1 MSPQQATAKR
11 AWRRSP
17 FRLQPHPMTSA
28 GTARAVYLVL
38 GMHRSGT
45 SALTRALAALG
56 PDLPAHTMPGDE
68 HNEAGYFESWPIAV
82 LNDQWLRAAHSAWD
96 DPFAFPLEPLP
107 EAVNADWI
115 RKASELF
122 DEEFGDAPRPLLKD
136 PRISLLAPAWFEL
149 FDRRGIAVRNVV
161 SMRRP
166 LAVAKSLQRRD
177 GFALE
182 RGVLIWISYML
193 AAERHSRDRP
203 RIFVSYEQL
212 LEDWRAQALRVAAA
226 FGEADLDAGRLGAEE
241 AVSRA
246 LRHHGGDEDLS
257 GLGETGALAARLTDW
272 MERACADAAPP
283 AQEIDAIAADF
294 AALRRRLG
302 GLVSPIA
309 QDLDR
314 TRADLLFQR
323 QLVDFQRTRLEN
335 EVRAV
340 AAELHAVRAERDELA
355 RRLDSGPAPAAPA
368 APPTTDISGY
378 GPPDQ
383 LIERFHRPEYRQVW
397 TALDPEFYL
406 ASYPDV
412 RGFDPVAHY
421 LEVGWR
427 EGRDPNPWFST
438 RAYLEAKPQLG
449 PLGINPLVDYLR
461 GGMDA
466 PPSPRAAPVQA
477 AASAAAAYSFD
488 ELRAVVEPAFDRD
501 YYLDLYG
508 DIAASGADP
517 LTHYLESG
525 WREGRDPSPAFST
538 RHYLEAYPEV
548 ADAGI
553 NPLHHFLTV
562 GRAAGYRP
570 RPHLGWRYDTLE
582 KLQDV
587 EARTA
592 WAARKRGPVDLKD
605 PALLREALAGLSRAH
620 LTVSHDDFTDKV
632 GGVQLCIAR
641 EGAALREA
649 GRAHIHLFPSVP
661 APVLIEDSDYP
672 IAVLVEGR
680 PVGDFRAGDVRQVAA
695 EALAGVDLTAA
706 IHNLLGHQADALAD
720 IVEAAAP
727 ARTFFWVHDFAAV
740 CAGYTL
746 LRNDVEYCGAPPPG
760 STACGLCIYGGHRAR
775 HMDGYARLFE
785 RLSPTLVS
793 PSETALAIWRKGGG
807 PKAAVE
813 IVHPHATLTPT
824 GERSRRNG
832 PAVVAFLGL
841 PVSHK
846 GWPAYR
852 DLAAKLR
859 GDPRYEFYQL
869 GDAPDP
875 SAPVEFRR
883 VAIAPDHLD
892 AMRQAVEALQADLVV
907 IWSIC
912 PETFCLTAF
921 EAQAGGAGLV
931 AFADSGN
938 AAAVTAASAGGVVL
952 GSEAELA
959 EFFASGR
966 AAEVAEGRRRTVH
979 ELTLSRMSADL
990 TDAKG
995 GGRRRDAGAR

>member
-1 MSPQQATAKR
+1 
-11 AWRRSP
+11 
-17 FRLQPHPMTSA
+17 MTSA

-45 SALTRALAALG
+45 SALTKALAALG

-107 EAVNADWI
+107 AVLNEAWV
-115 RKASELF
+115 RKASDLF
-122 DEEFGDAPRPLLKD
+122 DEEFGQAPRPLLKD

-149 FDRRGIAVRNVV
+149 FDRRDIAVRNVI

-166 LAVAKSLQRRD
+166 IAVAKSLQRRD

-193 AAERHSRDRP
+193 AAERHSRGRA

-226 FGEADLDAGRLGAEE
+226 FGEEGLDASKLGQEE
-241 AVSRA
+241 AVSKA
-246 LRHHGGDEDLS
+246 LRHHAGDDDLS
-257 GLGETGALAARLTDW
+257 GLGETGQLAARLTDW

-283 AQEIDAIAADF
+283 AEEIDAIAADF
-294 AALRRRLG
+294 AALKRRLG

-309 QDLDR
+309 RDLDQ

-323 QLVDFQRTRLEN
+323 QLVDFQRNRLEN

-355 RRLDSGPAPAAPA
+355 RRLQAAPAADAPAAPSRV
-368 APPTTDISGY
+368 DIAGY

-383 LIERFHRPEYRQVW
+383 LIERFHRPEYREVW

-466 PPSPRAAPVQA
+466 PPKPRPPSAPVAPA
-477 AASAAAAYSFD
+477 ARQSTSFD
-488 ELRAVVEPAFDRD
+488 EQRAVVEPAFDRD
-501 YYLDLYG
+501 YYLDLYV
-508 DIAASGADP
+508 DIAQSGADP

-548 ADAGI
+548 ADADI
-553 NPLHHFLTV
+553 NPLYHYLTI

-570 RPHLGWRYDTLE
+570 RPHLGWRYDILE

-592 WAARKRGPVDLKD
+592 WAAKKRGPVEIRD
-605 PALLREALAGLSRAH
+605 PHILREALAGLAKAH

-649 GRAHIHLFPSVP
+649 GRAHIHIFPSVP
-661 APVLIEDSDYP
+661 APVLIEDRDYP

-680 PVGDFRAGDVRQVAA
+680 MVGDFRAGDVRQVAA

-706 IHNLLGHQADALAD
+706 IHNLLGHQADAVAE

-727 ARTFFWVHDFAAV
+727 SETFFWVHDFAAV

-746 LRNDVEYCGAPPPG
+746 LRNDVEFCGAPPVG
-760 STACGLCIYGGHRAR
+760 STACGLCIYGGHRVR
-775 HMDGYARLFE
+775 HMEGYRRLFE

-793 PSETALAIWRKGGG
+793 PSQAALDIWRKGGA
-807 PKAAVE
+807 PRAAVE
-813 IVHPHATLTPT
+813 IVHPHATLTPR
-824 GERSRRNG
+824 GERSRRKG
-832 PAVVAFLGL
+832 PVVVAFLGL

-852 DLAAKLR
+852 DLAAKVR
-859 GDPRYEFYQL
+859 GDERYEFYQL

-892 AMRQAVEALQADLVV
+892 AMYKAVEALQVDLVV

-938 AAAVTAASAGGVVL
+938 AAAVTAATEAGVVL
-952 GSEAELA
+952 GSEAELV

-966 AAEVAEGRRRTVH
+966 AAEIAEGRRRTLH
-979 ELTLSRMSADL
+979 DLTLSRMSADL
-990 TDAKG
+990 AEAAG
-995 GGRRRDAGAR
+995 AARRRRDMGAR

>member
-1 MSPQQATAKR
+1 
-11 AWRRSP
+11 
-17 FRLQPHPMTSA
+17 MTSA

-82 LNDQWLRAAHSAWD
+82 FNDQWLRAAHSAWD

-107 EAVNADWI
+107 PSLHEEWL
-115 RKASELF
+115 RKASDLF
-122 DEEFGDAPRPLLKD
+122 DEEFGSAPRPLLKD

-149 FDRRGIAVRNVV
+149 FERKGVAVRNVV

-182 RGVLIWISYML
+182 RGVLIWTSYML
-193 AAERHSRDRP
+193 AAESHSRGRP
-203 RIFVSYEQL
+203 RLFVSYEQL
-212 LEDWRAQALRVAAA
+212 LEDWRAQTLRVAEA
-226 FGEADLDAGRLGAEE
+226 FGETGIDVASLGDEE
-241 AVSRA
+241 AVSKA

-257 GLGETGALAARLTDW
+257 ALGEAGELAARLTDW
-272 MERACADAAPP
+272 MERACAGREPP
-283 AQEIDAIAADF
+283 LEEIDAIAADF
-294 AALRRRLG
+294 AAMKRRLG

-309 QDLDR
+309 HDLDQ

-323 QLVDFQRTRLEN
+323 QLVDFQRNRLEK
-335 EVRAV
+335 EAQAI
-340 AAELHAVRAERDELA
+340 AAELHAVRAERDALA
-355 RRLDSGPAPAAPA
+355 SRLEALPPATAAAPIAAPA
-368 APPTTDISGY
+368 EQPRMGIY
-378 GPPDQ
+378 GSDPPDE
-383 LIERFHRPEYRQVW
+383 LFERFQRPEYREVW

-406 ASYPDV
+406 STYPDV

-427 EGRDPNPWFST
+427 EGRDPNAWFST
-438 RAYLEAKPQLG
+438 RAYLEAKPQLLS
-449 PLGINPLVDYLR
+449 LGINPLVDYLR
-461 GGMDA
+461 SGMDE
-466 PPSPRAAPVQA
+466 PPKPRQAPVVVA
-477 AASAAAAYSFD
+477 EGRRVASFD
-488 ELRAVVEPAFDRD
+488 ELRSVVEPAFDRD
-501 YYLDLYG
+501 FYLDLYA
-508 DIAASGADP
+508 DIAATGADP

-548 ADAGI
+548 ADADV
-553 NPLHHFLTV
+553 NPLYHYLTI

-570 RPHLGWRYDTLE
+570 RPHLGWRYDILE

-587 EARTA
+587 EARIA
-592 WAARKRGPVDLKD
+592 WAAKKRGPVEVGD
-605 PALLREALAGLSRAH
+605 PVLLREALAGLTRAH
-620 LTVSHDDFTDKV
+620 LTVSHDDYTDKV

-641 EGAALREA
+641 EGAALREE
-649 GRAHIHLFPSVP
+649 GRAHIHLFPSTP
-661 APVLIEDSDYP
+661 APVLIDDADYP
-672 IAVLVEGR
+672 LAVLVEGR
-680 PVGDFRAGDVRQVAA
+680 MIGDFRAGDVRAAAA
-695 EALAGVDLTAA
+695 ELLAGVDLTAA
-706 IHNLLGHQADALAD
+706 IHNLLGHQADALAG

-727 ARTFFWVHDFAAV
+727 SETFFWVHDFAAV

-746 LRNDVEYCGAPPPG
+746 LRNDVQFCGAPPPD
-760 STACGLCIYGGHRAR
+760 STACGLCVYGAHRAR
-775 HMDGYARLFE
+775 HVEGYRRLFE
-785 RLSPTLVS
+785 KLSPVLVS
-793 PSETALAIWRKGGG
+793 PSQTALDIWRKGGG
-807 PKAAVE
+807 PRAAVE
-813 IVHPHATLTPT
+813 IVHPHASLTPT
-824 GERSRRNG
+824 GERGRRKG
-832 PAVVAFLGL
+832 PVVVAFLGL
-841 PVSHK
+841 PVTHK

-852 DLAAKLR
+852 NVAARLR

-892 AMRQAVEALQADLVV
+892 AMRKAVEALQADLVV

-921 EAQAGGAGLV
+921 EALSAGAGLV

-938 AAAVTAASAGGVVL
+938 AAAVTAASEGGVVL

-959 EFFASGR
+959 DFFASGR
-966 AAEVAEGRRRTVH
+966 AAEVAETRRRTTYA
-979 ELTLSRMSADL
+979 LSLSRMSADL
-990 TDAKG
+990 TG
-995 GGRRRDAGAR
+995 RQEGGRVRDAGAR

>member
-1 MSPQQATAKR
+1 
-11 AWRRSP
+11 
-17 FRLQPHPMTSA
+17 MTSA

-45 SALTRALAALG
+45 SALTRALAAFG

-96 DPFAFPLEPLP
+96 DPFAYPLDPTPEPVRD
-107 EAVNADWI
+107 EWI
-115 RKASELF
+115 RKASDLF
-122 DEEFGDAPRPLLKD
+122 DEEFGAASRPLLKD
-136 PRISLLAPAWFEL
+136 PRISLLAREWFEL
-149 FDRRGIAVRNVV
+149 FDQRGIAVRSVI

-166 LAVAKSLQRRD
+166 LAVARSLQRRD

-193 AAERHSRDRP
+193 AAERHSRGRP
-203 RIFVSYEQL
+203 RVFVSYEQL

-226 FGEADLDAGRLGAEE
+226 FGETRLDAAALGEEE
-241 AVSRA
+241 AVSKA
-246 LRHHGGDEDLS
+246 LRHHAGDADL
-257 GLGETGALAARLTDW
+257 GELGETGALAARLTGW
-272 MERACADAAPP
+272 MERASADADPP
-283 AQEIDAIAADF
+283 IEEIDAIARDF
-294 AALRRRLG
+294 AALKLRLG

-309 QDLDR
+309 RDLDK

-323 QLVDFQRTRLEN
+323 QLVDFQRNRLEN

-340 AAELHAVRAERDELA
+340 AAELHAVRAERDDLA
-355 RRLDSGPAPAAPA
+355 RRLEARPAAPA
-368 APPTTDISGY
+368 PVAPPPTDISGY

-383 LIERFHRPEYRQVW
+383 LVERFHRPEYREVW
-397 TALDPEFYL
+397 TALDPDFYL

-427 EGRDPNPWFST
+427 EGRDPNAWFST

-461 GGMDA
+461 GGMDEPPRPR
-466 PPSPRAAPVQA
+466 PPSVAAP
-477 AASAAAAYSFD
+477 ASPEPPASFD
-488 ELRAVVEPAFDRD
+488 ELRSVVEPAFDRD
-501 YYLDLYG
+501 YYLDLYA
-508 DIAASGADP
+508 DIAGAGLDP

-548 ADAGI
+548 ADAGA
-553 NPLHHFLTV
+553 NPLHHYLTV

-570 RPHLGWRYDTLE
+570 RPHLGWRYDILE

-592 WAARKRGPVDLKD
+592 WAARKRGPVDVLD
-605 PALLREALAGLSRAH
+605 PALLHEALAGLTRVH

-641 EGAALREA
+641 EGAAMRED
-649 GRAHIHLFPSVP
+649 GRAHVHLFPSVP
-661 APVLIEDSDYP
+661 APVLIEDADYP
-672 IAVLVEGR
+672 LAVLVEGR
-680 PVGDFRAGDVRQVAA
+680 LVGDFRAGDVRRVVGD
-695 EALAGVDLTAA
+695 ALAGADLTTA
-706 IHNLLGHQADALAD
+706 IHNLLGHQADALAA

-746 LRNDVEYCGAPPPG
+746 LRNDVEFCGAPPPG
-760 STACGLCIYGGHRAR
+760 STACGLCIYGAHRQR
-775 HMDGYARLFE
+775 HIDGYRRLFE

-793 PSETALAIWRKGGG
+793 PSETALRIWREGGG
-807 PKAAVE
+807 PRAAVE
-813 IVHPHATLTPT
+813 IVHPHATLTAK
-824 GERSRRNG
+824 GERSRRKG

-852 DLAAKLR
+852 DLAARLR
-859 GDPRYEFYQL
+859 GDARYEFYQL

-892 AMRQAVEALQADLVV
+892 AMREAVEALQADLVV

-921 EAQAGGAGLV
+921 EAQAAGAGLV

-938 AAAVTAASAGGVVL
+938 AAAVTAASPGGVVL

-959 EFFASGR
+959 EFFVSGR
-966 AAEVAEGRRRTVH
+966 AAELAETRRRTLH
-979 ELTLSRMSADL
+979 DLALSRMSADL
-990 TDAKG
+990 AASGAAPATVD
-995 GGRRRDAGAR
+995 RQNAGV